1 MFKINI
7 VTEDLRWK
15 KEVPMIEKILKKN
28 FKKIFTFLGYVAKK
42 QNLEISVLL
51 TNKEAMKKL
60 NKNFRKIKKDTDVL
74 SFPNYEKK
82 FFLKEKN
89 IKDLYLGDLAFSYYY
104 IKKQK
109 FDFLNYIN
117 KIFIHGC
124 LHLIGYEHNNL
135 KSYRVMS
142 SVEKNFC
149 LTYEQNKKR

>member
-7 VTEDLRWK
+7 VAEDLRWK
-15 KEVPMIEKILKKN
+15 KEVPTIEKILKKN

-51 TNKEAMKKL
+51 TNKEVMKKL

-89 IKDLYLGDLAFSYYY
+89 IKDLYLGDLALSYDY

-109 FDFLNYIN
+109 LDFLNYMN

-142 SVEKNFC
+142 SVEKK
-149 LTYEQNKKR
+149 LLSDI

>member
-28 FKKIFTFLGYVAKK
+28 FKKTFNFLGYVAKK

-89 IKDLYLGDLAFSYYY
+89 IKDLYLGDLAFSYDF

-142 SVEKNFC
+142 LVEKK
-149 LTYEQNKKR
+149 LLSGI

>member
-28 FKKIFTFLGYVAKK
+28 FKKTFNFLGYVAKK

-82 FFLKEKN
+82 FFLKKQN
-89 IKDLYLGDLAFSYYY
+89 IKDLYLGDLAFSYDY

-142 SVEKNFC
+142 SVEKKILSNI
-149 LTYEQNKKR
+149 